1 MQLNLD
7 YIQEI
12 KNGDMTHWNE
22 ISGQYQNVAWKAAAK
37 FSLSTSGKCTPQ
49 DLINPSSVLYDAIK
63 AYPIDSNL
71 SLSTFIWNQ
80 SKYHSIRTLNN
91 LGMSEPND
99 YLFDN
104 DPETTIEDL
113 FDKNCA
119 ANLEDIKDFLGA
131 QDEQTQNIV
140 TRRFFSGSRK
150 PVSYKEIGAEMGL
163 SYERIRQVSQNF
175 IDYAREK
182 LGKKELVTI

>member
-1 MQLNLD
+1 MQPNLD
-7 YIQEI
+7 YIREI

-22 ISGQYQNVAWKAAAK
+22 ISGQYENVAWKAATK
-37 FSLSTSGKCTPQ
+37 FSHSTSGKCAPE

-63 AYPIDSNL
+63 AYPIGSNL
-71 SLSTFIWNQ
+71 SLTTFIWNQ
-80 SKYHSIRTLNN
+80 SKYHSIKTLNN

-104 DPETTIEDL
+104 DPETA
-113 FDKNCA
+113 FDDFIDENSVG
-119 ANLEDIKDFLGA
+119 NLEDVKDFLDG
-131 QDEQTQNIV
+131 QDEQTKNIV

-163 SYERIRQVSQNF
+163 SYERIRQVSQSF

-182 LGKKELVTI
+182 LGKRDLVTI